1 VTVGTFTLAD
11 GEHEQKMNTRPAPMS
26 GGNGGHRPRI
36 RLQLLDSFEVR
47 RDREIV
53 RLPMSARR
61 VVTFLALRGHA
72 VLRVHVAGSLWLDSP
87 EERAFANLRSAL
99 WRIHRSGVRLVETSG
114 DTLLLAAGVRVD
126 LTDAGGLAR
135 RLIGSVPVG
144 AGADVDWSPLTREV
158 LPDWGDDWVL
168 VEREHF
174 RNLSLQALESL
185 CEHLT
190 AQGRLRQALD
200 VGLATFA
207 RDPLRESA
215 HRLLVRIYLADGNAF
230 DAVRQFRLYRD
241 LVRTRLGVDPS
252 AQMLDLV
259 RGLVRDDDLFS
270 GDAAVTAA

>member
-1 VTVGTFTLAD
+1 VTVETFTLAH
-11 GEHEQKMNTRPAPMS
+11 GEHEQKMNTRLVS
-26 GGNGGHRPRI
+26 VSEGRGGHRPRI

-47 RDREIV
+47 CDREIV
-53 RLPMSARR
+53 RLPMSSRR

-87 EERAFANLRSAL
+87 EERAFGNLRSAL
-99 WRIHRSGVRLVETSG
+99 WRINRSGLELVESSG
-114 DTLLLAAGVRVD
+114 DTLRLAAGVRVD
-126 LTDAGGLAR
+126 LSDAAALAR

-144 AGADVDWSPLTREV
+144 AGADVDWSPLTHEV
-158 LPDWGDDWVL
+158 LPDWDDDWVL

-215 HRLLVRIYLADGNAF
+215 HRLLVRIHLADGNPF
-230 DAVRQFRLYRD
+230 DALRQFRLYRD
-241 LVRTRLGVDPS
+241 LVRTRLGIEPS

-259 RGLVRDDDLFS
+259 RGLGRD
-270 GDAAVTAA
+270 GVEAAAGPIAAA

>member
-1 VTVGTFTLAD
+1 
-11 GEHEQKMNTRPAPMS
+11 MRPGPGS
-26 GGNGGHRPRI
+26 EGSRNGHGPRI

-47 RDREIV
+47 RDRELV
-53 RLPMSARR
+53 RLPMCSRR

-99 WRIHRSGVRLVETSG
+99 WRINRSGVELVESSG
-114 DTLLLAAGVRVD
+114 DALRLAAGVRVD
-126 LTDAGGLAR
+126 LADAAAFAR
-135 RLIGSVPVG
+135 RLIDSVPLGV
-144 AGADVDWSPLTREV
+144 GADVDWSPLTREV
-158 LPDWGDDWVL
+158 LPDWDDDWVL
-168 VEREHF
+168 VAREHF

-190 AQGRLRQALD
+190 AQGRLRQALE

-215 HRLLVRIYLADGNAF
+215 HRLLVRIYLADGNPF
-230 DAVRQFRLYRD
+230 DALRQYRLYRD
-241 LVRTRLGVDPS
+241 MVRARLGIEPSPHMRELVRE
-252 AQMLDLV
+252 
-259 RGLVRDDDLFS
+259 LVRDDDAFG

>member
-1 VTVGTFTLAD
+1 
-11 GEHEQKMNTRPAPMS
+11 MNTRAALVS
-26 GGNGGHRPRI
+26 EGNGGQRPRI

-47 RDREIV
+47 RDRERV
-53 RLPMSARR
+53 RLPMSSRR

-99 WRIHRSGVRLVETSG
+99 WRINRSGVELVESSG
-114 DTLLLAAGVRVD
+114 DTLRLAAGVRVD
-126 LTDAGGLAR
+126 LSDAGALAR

-158 LPDWGDDWVL
+158 LPDWDDEWVL

-174 RNLSLQALESL
+174 RNISLQALESL

-190 AQGRLRQALD
+190 AQGRLRQALE
-200 VGLATFA
+200 VGLAAFA

-215 HRLLVRIYLADGNAF
+215 HRLLVRIYLADGNPF
-230 DAVRQFRLYRD
+230 DALRQYRLYRD
-241 LVRTRLGVDPS
+241 MVRTRLGIEPS
-252 AQMLDLV
+252 AQMLELV
-259 RGLVRDDDLFS
+259 HGLVREGVEAS
-270 GDAAVTAA
+270 AGPIAAA

>member
-1 VTVGTFTLAD
+1 VTVETFTLAC
-11 GEHEQKMNTRPAPMS
+11 GEHEQKMNTRPELAS
-26 GGNGGHRPRI
+26 GGNGAHRQRI

-47 RDREIV
+47 REREIV

-99 WRIHRSGVRLVETSG
+99 WRIHRSGVALVESSD
-114 DTLLLAAGVRVD
+114 DTLRLAAGVRVD
-126 LTDAGGLAR
+126 LSDAGALAR
-135 RLIGSVPVG
+135 RLIGSVPMG
-144 AGADVDWSPLTREV
+144 AGADVDWSPLTREI
-158 LPDWGDDWVL
+158 LPDWDDDWVL

-190 AQGRLRQALD
+190 AQGRLRQALE

-215 HRLLVRIYLADGNAF
+215 HRLLVRIYLADGNPF
-230 DAVRQFRLYRD
+230 DALRQYRLYRD
-241 LVRTRLGVDPS
+241 MARSRLGIEPS

-259 RGLVRDDDLFS
+259 RGLVRDGVEVS
-270 GDAAVTAA
+270 AGPIAAA

>member
-1 VTVGTFTLAD
+1 
-11 GEHEQKMNTRPAPMS
+11 MS
-26 GGNGGHRPRI
+26 EGNGGHRPRI

-72 VLRVHVAGSLWLDSP
+72 ALRVHVAGSLWLDSP
-87 EERAFANLRSAL
+87 EERAFASLRSAL
-99 WRIHRSGVRLVETSG
+99 WRIHRSGVELVESS
-114 DTLLLAAGVRVD
+114 DDALRLAAGVRVD
-126 LTDAGGLAR
+126 LSDAGALAR

-158 LPDWGDDWVL
+158 LPDWDDDWVL

-190 AQGRLRQALD
+190 AQGRLRQALE

-215 HRLLVRIYLADGNAF
+215 HRLLVRIYLADGNPF
-230 DAVRQFRLYRD
+230 DALRQYRLYREM
-241 LVRTRLGVDPS
+241 VRSRLGIEPS

-259 RGLVRDDDLFS
+259 RGLVREGVEAS
-270 GDAAVTAA
+270 AGPIAAA